1 MRWRRGGGNDY
12 LYPTRSTCFAFLQVF
27 DDHTKKP
34 QKSTWENVRDC
45 CAPTLTYLSGKPA
58 DQLRDVADEPGH
70 QSNKMAPLFLDIWL
84 VLATTTSTHVFLYRN
99 KKKATILN
107 KNVDFGKK
115 SFVHFL
121 EMCAWSGRARPAFG
135 PSIATACCLQRGAVS
150 KAVHADNDSK
160 MLSHVSSTTVWKKK
174 NCWETGTT
182 TVLCYFVGR
191 RGQSVVKCPRRG
203 SWHEEWEA
211 DK

>member
-107 KNVDFGKK
+107 KNVDFG
-115 SFVHFL
+115 
-121 EMCAWSGRARPAFG
+121 WSGRARPAFG

-174 NCWETGTT
+174 KLLGNRNHDCTLLLCWQKRA
-182 TVLCYFVGR
+182 VGCQVSPQ
-191 RGQSVVKCPRRG
+191 GFL
-203 SWHEEWEA
+203 A
-211 DK
+211 